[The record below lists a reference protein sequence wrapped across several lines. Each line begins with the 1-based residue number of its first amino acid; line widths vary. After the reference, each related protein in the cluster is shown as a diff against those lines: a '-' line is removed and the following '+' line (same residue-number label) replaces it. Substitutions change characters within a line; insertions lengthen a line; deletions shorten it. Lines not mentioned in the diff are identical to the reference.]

1 MVKIKT
7 THVGSLPRSNEL
19 SSLLASKDN
28 KEEISIKKFDEV
40 VRNNVL
46 EVVKKQIDTGID
58 IISDGEMSKISYAT
72 YIKDRVEGFS
82 GESERKAPKD
92 LDDFPSFKKKL
103 VQSGGTPTYKRP
115 CCTSELKLKDN
126 VSINKDIV
134 NFKDALNKNSHSN
147 GFMNSPSPGVICN
160 FLPNK
165 FYKNDD
171 EYLEKLSDIM
181 KFEYEKIIDSGLSLQ
196 IDCPDLALS
205 RHMIYKDIS
214 EENFLERANKHVE
227 VLNKSLENIDPTKVR
242 MHICWGNYEGPHIHD
257 IELNKIIEIAF
268 KANIN
273 MYLIESA
280 NPRHAHEWEVFE
292 NIKLPKDKIII
303 PGVIESTSN
312 FIEHPDVVKH
322 RILAFSKVIDP
333 SQLMAGTDCGFSTFA
348 GFGNVDENIV
358 YKKLE
363 SLVIGSGLASKVI

>member
-19 SSLLASKDN
+19 SSLLSSKDN
-28 KEEISIKKFDEV
+28 QEKIDISRFDAVVKK
-40 VRNNVL
+40 NVS
-46 EVVKKQIDTGID
+46 EVVKKQINTGID
-58 IISDGEMSKISYAT
+58 SVSDGEMSKISYAT
-72 YIKDRVEGFS
+72 YIKDRVDGFS

-103 VQSGGTPTYKRP
+103 ILSGGTPTYKRP
-115 CCTSELKLKDN
+115 CCTGELKIKDE
-126 VSINKDIV
+126 VSINKDIF
-134 NFKDALNKNSHSN
+134 NFKNALEENKHSD

-165 FYKNDD
+165 FYRNDD

-181 KFEYEKIIDSGLSLQ
+181 KFEYEKITGSGLSIQ

-205 RHMIYKDIS
+205 RHMIYKEIS
-214 EENFLERANKHVE
+214 EKDFLERANKHVE
-227 VLNKSLENIDPTKVR
+227 VLNNALSNIDPSKVR
-242 MHICWGNYEGPHIHD
+242 MHICWGNYEGPHTHD
-257 IELNKIIEIAF
+257 IGLDKIIGIAF
-268 KANIN
+268 KANVGK
-273 MYLIESA
+273 YLIESA

-292 NIKLPKDKIII
+292 NIKVPKDKIII

-312 FIEHPDVVKH
+312 FIEHPNVIKH
-322 RILAFSKVIDP
+322 RIVAFSRVLDP
-333 SQLMAGTDCGFSTFA
+333 NQLMAGTDCGFSTFA
-348 GFGNVDENIV
+348 GYGNVDEDIV

-363 SLVIGSGLASKVI
+363 ALVAGAELASKQI